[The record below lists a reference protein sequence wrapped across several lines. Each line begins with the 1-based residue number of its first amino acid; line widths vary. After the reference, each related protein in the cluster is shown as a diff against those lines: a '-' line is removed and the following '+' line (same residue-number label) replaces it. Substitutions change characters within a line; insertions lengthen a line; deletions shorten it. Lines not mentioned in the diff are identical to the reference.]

1 MTHRFNRHTD
11 RKRRLRATHRVVELG
26 GRLTA
31 GRNIQIG
38 LNKET
43 AEKQDAQ
50 DNNDGDYDDLNQAH
64 SKLLDWLRAGENNQP
79 MKAKEF

>member
-1 MTHRFNRHTD
+1 MTHRLSRHTD
-11 RKRRLRATHRVVELG
+11 RKRRFRRAHKVVELG

-64 SKLLDWLRAGENNQP
+64 SKLLDWLRAENNQP